1 MNTFLVTGAS
11 GFLGEA
17 VARRLE
23 ADGRV
28 VRSGCQ
34 HAGTPLDL
42 RQPDAVRALLD
53 AARPDVVVHAAA
65 YRDPDFCESHP
76 DEARRLNTKPVRV
89 MAAALP
95 PAARLVLVSTDYVF
109 DGESPPYREEDERRP
124 LSVYGQSKAEA
135 EDLAL
140 ARPGSLVVRIP
151 ILIGL
156 EPAHRGQAGF
166 LFQMAR
172 QILDPTPADVDDVL
186 IRVPTWADDV
196 AEAIA
201 FLVARQA
208 AGIFHVSAARGA
220 TRYQWTQELARV
232 LGRPADH
239 LSPCRTPAR
248 RPARRPLDSQL
259 SAEKLRL
266 AGFDRFTDFAE
277 VARRVL

>member
-1 MNTFLVTGAS
+1 MNTFLITGAS
-11 GFLGEA
+11 GFLGGA
-17 VARRLE
+17 VARKLE
-23 ADGRV
+23 PAGRV
-28 VRSGCQ
+28 FGTGFR
-34 HAGTPLDL
+34 HADHPCDL
-42 RQPDAVRALLD
+42 REPEAVRRLLD
-53 AARPDVVVHAAA
+53 ATRPDVVIHPAG
-65 YRDPDFCESHP
+65 YRDPDFCEAKPS
-76 DEARRLNTKPVRV
+76 EARRLNTEPVRV
-89 MAAALP
+89 MASALP

-109 DGESPPYREEDERRP
+109 DGATPPYIEEDERRP

-151 ILIGL
+151 ILIGV
-156 EPAHRGQAGF
+156 EPAHRGPAGF

-172 QILDPTPADVDDVL
+172 QILDRQPAEVDDVL

-208 AGIFHVSAARGA
+208 AGIFHISSPRGA

-239 LSPCRTPAR
+239 LSPCRTPAP
-248 RPARRPLDSQL
+248 RPARRPLDSRL